1 MTWFTDFFRTGVEA
15 VLRQAGP
22 SRSSSCLP
30 IMRALISRN
39 IVVPLACLLVSL
51 VVGCNESRVEQPP
64 PKATAEQEQGKA
76 AQEKGNTP
84 LQTETSEPHQLT
96 VPPQAL
102 EGQTFQIAVV
112 ERRAFRDEIQATA
125 SIKPNEYRLI
135 HLSPRIEGRIIKVM
149 AELGDRVKADQP
161 VALLDSIELGKKKS
175 DYLQSKTSRD
185 VDERNYIREEGLFK
199 QRITSEKEYLDA
211 KGKYEKSLA
220 AYRAAYEALRLI
232 GLSEEKIKQI
242 SWSDKREPLSYFPLV
257 SPQEGTVIERTITPG
272 ELVTPKDKA
281 FTIADL
287 STVWILLDI
296 YEQHLAAVKVGS
308 EVEITVDAYPKE
320 RFRGKIVYL
329 SYLLNPDTRTVDARV
344 EIANLDRRLRPGMFA
359 RAALVLPSTQEDPKV
374 LVVPQDAI
382 QQVDEKSVAFV
393 QERPGT
399 YTVRPV
405 LIGRRSGN
413 DAEVRS
419 GLTEGERVV
428 TQGSFYLKSIVLKER
443 IAGG

>member
-1 MTWFTDFFRTGVEA
+1 MIWFTDFFKTGVEA
-15 VLRQAGP
+15 VLIQASPSGP
-22 SRSSSCLP
+22 FGCVP
-30 IMRALISRN
+30 IMKSLVSRN
-39 IVVPLACLLVSL
+39 IVISLGCLIVSL
-51 VVGCNESRVEQPP
+51 AVGCNEGRVEQPS
-64 PKATAEQEQGKA
+64 PKGAGQEQGKTDH
-76 AQEKGNTP
+76 EKGNP
-84 LQTETSEPHQLT
+84 QTETSEPHQLI

-102 EGQTFQIAVV
+102 EGQTFQTAVV

-149 AELGDRVKADQP
+149 AELGDRVKPDQP
-161 VALLDSIELGKKKS
+161 LALLDSIELGKKKA
-175 DYLQSKTSRD
+175 DYLQAKTSRD

-232 GLSEEKIKQI
+232 GLSEEKIKHI

-344 EIANLDRRLRPGMFA
+344 EVANPDRRLRPGMFA
-359 RAALVLPSTQEDPKV
+359 RATLILPSIQEDAKV
-374 LVVPQDAI
+374 LVIPQDAI
-382 QQVDEKSVAFV
+382 QQIDEKLPVAFV

-405 LIGRRSGN
+405 LVGRKSGS

-419 GLTEGERVV
+419 GVTEGEQVV
-428 TQGSFYLKSIVLKER
+428 TQGSFYLKSILLKEQ
-443 IAGG
+443 IAGD

>member
-1 MTWFTDFFRTGVEA
+1 MSRLTDFLNRGADA
-15 VLRQAGP
+15 VLTQAR
-22 SRSSSCLP
+22 RSGLFACLAILTSC
-30 IMRALISRN
+30 MRRN
-39 IVVPLACLLVSL
+39 VLMSAICLLVSL
-51 VVGCNESRVEQPP
+51 AAGCNESKVDPP
-64 PKATAEQEQGKA
+64 LPKVTAEQGK
-76 AQEKGNTP
+76 G
-84 LQTETSEPHQLT
+84 LGTEETGESHQLT
-96 VPPQAL
+96 IAPQAL
-102 EGQTFQIAVV
+102 EGQTFQTDLV

-149 AELGDRVKADQP
+149 AELGDRVKSDQP
-161 VALLDSIELGKKKS
+161 LALLDSIELGKKKA
-175 DYLQSKTSRD
+175 DYLQAKTNRD
-185 VDERNYIREEGLFK
+185 VDERNYLREEGLFK

-232 GLSEEKIKQI
+232 GLSEEQIKRI
-242 SWSDKREPLSYFPLV
+242 SWGEKREPLSYFPLV

-272 ELVTPKDKA
+272 ELITPKDKA

-320 RFRGKIVYL
+320 KFRGKIVYL

-359 RAALVLPSTQEDPKV
+359 RAALILPSTQEDQKV
-374 LVVPQDAI
+374 LVVPQNAI
-382 QQVDEKSVAFV
+382 QQIDEKPVAFV
-393 QERPGT
+393 QERPGS
-399 YTVRPV
+399 YLVRQV
-405 LIGRRSGN
+405 MVGRRSGN
-413 DAEVRS
+413 DVEVRS
-419 GLTEGERVV
+419 GLTEGQRVV
-428 TQGSFYLKSIVLKER
+428 TQGSFYLKSILLKER

>member
-1 MTWFTDFFRTGVEA
+1 ML
-15 VLRQAGP
+15 LRADLSHNAG
-22 SRSSSCLP
+22 CLP
-30 IMRALISRN
+30 SMNFLMSRNTFVLVLLIS
-39 IVVPLACLLVSL
+39 AA
-51 VVGCNESRVEQPP
+51 VGCSESKVEPPP
-64 PKATAEQEQGKA
+64 PKATAEQEKGQGTD
-76 AQEKGNTP
+76 EI
-84 LQTETSEPHQLT
+84 SEPHQLT

-102 EGQTFQIAVV
+102 EGQAFQTAAV

-149 AELGDRVKADQP
+149 AELGDRVKSNQP
-161 VALLDSIELGKKKS
+161 LALLDSIELGKKKA
-175 DYLQSKTSRD
+175 DYLQAKTNRD
-185 VDERNYIREEGLFK
+185 VDERNYLREEGLFK

-211 KGKYEKSLA
+211 KGKYEKSVA
-220 AYRAAYEALRLI
+220 AYQAAYEALRLI
-232 GLSEEKIKQI
+232 GLSDGQIKQI
-242 SWSDKREPLSYFPLV
+242 TWGDKREPLSYFPLV

-272 ELVTPKDKA
+272 ELITPKDKA

-308 EVEITVDAYPKE
+308 EVEIIVDAYPKE
-320 RFRGKIVYL
+320 RFRGKIIYL

-359 RAALVLPSTQEDPKV
+359 RAALILPSSQENQKV

-382 QQVDEKSVAFV
+382 QQVDEKPVAFV
-393 QERPGT
+393 EERPGS

-405 LIGRRSGN
+405 LVGRRSGK
-413 DAEVRS
+413 DAEVHS
-419 GLTEGERVV
+419 GLAEGERVV
-428 TQGSFYLKSIVLKER
+428 THGSFYLKSILLKER

>member
-1 MTWFTDFFRTGVEA
+1 MSWRTVLLRTRIEA
-15 VLRQAGP
+15 VLTRGDP
-22 SRSSSCLP
+22 PRDPGDFKKSRRSG
-30 IMRALISRN
+30 N
-39 IVVPLACLLVSL
+39 IPVLLGSLLVSL
-51 VVGCNESRVEQPP
+51 IVGCNEGRVEQPA
-64 PKATAEQEQGKA
+64 PKATAEQE
-76 AQEKGNTP
+76 KG
-84 LQTETSEPHQLT
+84 QAGHETSEPHQLT

-102 EGQTFQIAVV
+102 EGQTFQTAVV
-112 ERRAFRDEIQATA
+112 ERRGFREAIQATA
-125 SIKPNEYRLI
+125 NIKPNEYRLI

-161 VALLDSIELGKKKS
+161 LALLDSIELGRKKA
-175 DYLQSKTSRD
+175 DYLQAKTNRD
-185 VDERNYIREEGLFK
+185 VDERNYLREEGLFK

-220 AYRAAYEALRLI
+220 AYRATYEALRLI
-232 GLSEEKIKQI
+232 GLPDEQIKHI
-242 SWSDKREPLSYFPLV
+242 SWSDKREPLSHFPLV
-257 SPQEGTVIERTITPG
+257 SPQAGTVIERTITPG
-272 ELVTPKDKA
+272 ELITPKDKA

-296 YEQHLAAVKVGS
+296 YEQHLGAVKVGS

-344 EIANLDRRLRPGMFA
+344 EIANPDRRLRPGMFA
-359 RAALVLPSTQEDPKV
+359 RAALILPSPQGDQQV

-413 DAEVRS
+413 DAEVLS
-419 GLTEGERVV
+419 GLTEGERTV
-428 TQGSFYLKSIVLKER
+428 TQGSFYLKSILLKER

>member
-1 MTWFTDFFRTGVEA
+1 MSTKPYFIALCLLILSLASCKERPVESQSSTPG
-15 VLRQAGP
+15 RQESTQPGTQTPEMGTP
-22 SRSSSCLP
+22 SR
-30 IMRALISRN
+30 
-39 IVVPLACLLVSL
+39 
-51 VVGCNESRVEQPP
+51 RVEES
-64 PKATAEQEQGKA
+64 EQQ
-76 AQEKGNTP
+76 
-84 LQTETSEPHQLT
+84 HQLT

-102 EGQTFQIAVV
+102 EGQTFQTAVV

-149 AELGDRVKADQP
+149 AELGDRVKPDQP
-161 VALLDSIELGKKKS
+161 LALLDSIELGKKKS
-175 DYLQSKTSRD
+175 DYLQAKTNQD
-185 VDERNYIREEGLFK
+185 VDERNYLREEGLFK

-232 GLSEEKIKQI
+232 GLSEEQIKHI
-242 SWSDKREPLSYFPLV
+242 TWSGKREPLSYFPLV
-257 SPQEGTVIERTITPG
+257 SPQAGTVIERTITPG
-272 ELVTPKDKA
+272 ELITPKDKA

-359 RAALVLPSTQEDPKV
+359 RAALILPSTQDQKV

-382 QQVDEKSVAFV
+382 QQVDEKPVAFV

-428 TQGSFYLKSIVLKER
+428 TQGSFYLKSILLKEQ